1 MGRTLKRV
9 ALDFNWPLDKIW
21 QGYLNPHSDA
31 MKDCA
36 ACDHSGYAPE
46 AKRFSD
52 QWYGCAPFSPA
63 VYGATPLTVENPAIQ
78 AFARRQLEKAPE
90 FYLTH
95 GETEEDLS
103 SRWSER
109 TRLSRTARLDVDVQ
123 PDCGASDPSV
133 CNNHPGLCAACKA
146 RASKR
151 AEMVAE
157 SVARRKEAA
166 VQREARRLH
175 SLWVNMWMHNLIQAD
190 VDALIAAGRLMD
202 FTHVARTEEQ
212 RQVVRAKVAAGEN
225 SWLPEPNGYAP
236 TFEEVNAWS
245 IVSSM
250 AHDAIN
256 QGVCIRARC
265 EREGVPLLCAT
276 CDGKGYTW
284 TSPEAK
290 KAYEEWKDSEPPV
303 GPGYQMWETTTEGS
317 PQSPV
322 FATLKELSAWC
333 AANAHTFASF
343 KATAEEWETML
354 DKDSV
359 CHKEQLANGN
369 TMVYL

>member
-9 ALDFNWPLDKIW
+9 ALDFNWPRNKVW
-21 QGYLNPHSDA
+21 QGYLNPHSNA
-31 MKDCA
+31 MRDCR

-78 AFARRQLEKAPE
+78 AFARRQVERSPD

-95 GETEEDLS
+95 GETDAD
-103 SRWSER
+103 RR
-109 TRLSRTARLDVDVQ
+109 RSRTSRLDVEA
-123 PDCGASDPSV
+123 PD
-133 CNNHPGLCAACKA
+133 
-146 RASKR
+146 KR
-151 AEMVAE
+151 REE
-157 SVARRKEAA
+157 IA

-175 SLWVNMWMHNLIQAD
+175 ALWVNMWMHNLIQAD

-212 RQVVRAKVAAGEN
+212 RAVVRAKVAAGEN

-236 TFEEVNAWS
+236 TAEEVNAWS
-245 IVSSM
+245 IASAM

-256 QGVCIRARC
+256 QGVCLRARC

-276 CDGKGYTW
+276 CDGHGYTW

-290 KAYEEWKDSEPPV
+290 KAHEDWKASEPPA
-303 GPGYQMWETTTEGS
+303 GDGYQMWETTSEGS

-322 FATLKELSAWC
+322 FATLKELAAWC

-343 KATAEEWETML
+343 KATAEEWEAML
-354 DKDSV
+354 DKGNV